1 MAINYAIVKCKN
13 PNGVQGTTYLAP
25 RARKTSDYTFKEL
38 AEDIAHSTTCT
49 KADAMAV
56 LASIKPYIKAALLAG
71 RRVVLNDLGWMVIGV
86 RGKCFT
92 QDMVEDPEFNP
103 ASMLKGFHV
112 NFQLEPEL
120 KKEVASGIQYRRISS
135 EWMK

>member
-1 MAINYAIVKCKN
+1 MAINYAISKCKN
-13 PNGVQGTTYLAP
+13 PNGAQGTTYLSAK
-25 RARKTSDYTFKEL
+25 ARKTSDYTFKEL

-71 RRVVLNDLGWMVIGV
+71 RRVVLNDLGSFVIGV
-86 RGKCFT
+86 RGKCFS
-92 QDMVEDPEFNP
+92 QDMAEDPEFNP
-103 ASMLKGFHV
+103 ASMIKGYHV
-112 NFQLEPEL
+112 NFRLEPEL
-120 KKEVASGIQYRRISS
+120 KAEIAAGVQFRRISS